1 MNEYLINVYWN
12 DVLFLMDYIISWLF
26 KLCLIV
32 LLYQAVEYLK
42 WKD

>member
-1 MNEYLINVYWN
+1 MDNGLINIYWY

-42 WKD
+42 WK